1 MREQPGSPHVLYKA
15 EGGAVDPLLLTLIP
29 TGDKI
34 WVTHFK
40 EKCAQKSFSK
50 INLKK

>member
-1 MREQPGSPHVLYKA
+1 MREQPGSTHVLYKA
-15 EGGAVDPLLLTLIP
+15 EEGAVDPLLLTLIP
-29 TGDKI
+29 TGDNI

-40 EKCAQKSFSK
+40 ARFVQKSFSK